1 MQIAFKPARKRP
13 WYVDL
18 RAVGGGQRFFLT
30 EKEAKDAVKA
40 ASKDRQE
47 IGREWADLAPRD
59 RLKVVRIL
67 DEMKAAG
74 TTLETVWAAWKAK
87 EIAAPRTGPTLGA
100 AITQLVAAKREAN
113 LRSAYIDGLENY
125 LESFAKGREKIPV
138 DAITADDVLDWFTAR
153 AEKPA
158 TKASN
163 IGRLSAL
170 FTFAIRRRWRTDNPV
185 DVVERPRLEGRPP
198 QILTVRQAAKVLV
211 WVKRK
216 HPKGLAWFALAL
228 MAGIRPE
235 ECDRL
240 SWDAV
245 NLKDGIVTIDAAAS
259 KVRRR
264 RIVHLQPAAVAWL
277 KLAKELKADL
287 PLAFITRRRYLRGLR
302 AKLGFASWPQD
313 ILRHT
318 CASYLMAQWQD
329 AGRVAAE
336 LGNSAGVLLRH
347 YRELVRREDAERF
360 WKLMPQA
367 PDRLS
372 HHA

>member
-1 MQIAFKPARKRP
+1 
-13 WYVDL
+13 VDL
-18 RAVGGGQRFFLT
+18 RAVGGGQRFFAT
-30 EKEAKDAVKA
+30 EKEAKETAKA
-40 ASKDRQE
+40 ATKDRLE
-47 IGREWADLAPRD
+47 VGREWADLPSHE
-59 RLKVVRIL
+59 RLKVVRVL
-67 DEMKAAG
+67 DEMKSSG

-87 EIAAPRTGPTLGA
+87 EFAAPPSGPTLGA
-100 AITQLVAAKREAN
+100 AITQLVVAKREAN
-113 LRSAYIDGLENY
+113 LRSAYVDGLEDY
-125 LESFAKGREKIPV
+125 LEAFAKGREKTPV
-138 DAITADDVLDWFTAR
+138 DAITADDILGWFAAR

-170 FTFAIRRRWRTDNPV
+170 FTFAVRRRWRKDNPV

-235 ECDRL
+235 ECDRI
-240 SWDAV
+240 SWDVV
-245 NLKDGIVTIDAAAS
+245 NLKDGIVTVDAAAS

-264 RIVHLQPAAVAWL
+264 RIIHLQPAALAWL
-277 KLAKELKADL
+277 KLAKELKSDL
-287 PLAFITRRRYLRGLR
+287 PLAFITRRRYLRALR
-302 AKLGFASWPQD
+302 DKLGFAAWPQD

-318 CASYLMAQWQD
+318 CASYLMAHWQD

-336 LGNSAGVLLRH
+336 LGNSAGILLRH
-347 YRELVRREDAERF
+347 YRELVRKQDAERF
-360 WKLMPQA
+360 WALIPM
-367 PDRLS
+367 L
-372 HHA
+372 